1 MLDIRVAVDTDVP
14 ALVALWR
21 MSGLTRPWNDPESD
35 IALARRSP
43 GCRLFVG
50 CESGR
55 PVASIMCGADGHRGW
70 LYYLAVDAATRGRGH
85 GRAMV
90 RHAEQWLA
98 GQGMPKVE
106 LIVRE
111 ENLAVRDFY
120 EQLGYAVEPRVLMTR
135 WLAP

>member
-1 MLDIRVAVDTDVP
+1 MLDIRVAEDTDVP
-14 ALVALWR
+14 ALVALWQAT
-21 MSGLTRPWNDPESD
+21 GLTRPWNDPEQD

-50 CESGR
+50 CASGR
-55 PVASIMCGADGHRGW
+55 QVASVMCGADGHRGW
-70 LYYLAVDAATRGRGH
+70 MYYLAVDTGLRGHGH

-111 ENLAVRDFY
+111 ENQAVRDFY
-120 EQLGYAVEPRVLMTR
+120 ERLGYAVEPRILMTR